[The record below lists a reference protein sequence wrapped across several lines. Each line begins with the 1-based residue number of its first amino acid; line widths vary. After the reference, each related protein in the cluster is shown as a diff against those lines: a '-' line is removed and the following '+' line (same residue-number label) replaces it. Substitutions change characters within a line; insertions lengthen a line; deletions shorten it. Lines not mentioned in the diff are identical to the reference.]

1 MCINKPKDQ
10 DLKIYYQILMKILI
24 NQNLEIKFQQK
35 NGENF
40 NFIQFDLDLENDYNS
55 QDWNDRIRT
64 RIDLLKL

>member
-1 MCINKPKDQ
+1 MCIKKPQDK

-24 NQNLEIKFQQK
+24 NQNLEKNFQQK

-55 QDWNDRIRT
+55 QDWKVKIQT

>member
-1 MCINKPKDQ
+1 MCIKKPQDK

-24 NQNLEIKFQQK
+24 NQNLEKNFQQK